1 MKVILL
7 KDIKNLGGKYEVVNI
22 TPGYARNFLFPKKLA
37 KPATNQSLKELSAR
51 IRAFQ
56 REKEAKKEKIIQLIK
71 KISGLE
77 LGFKEKTNKKGGLFG
92 SIDRKKIKQEIE
104 KRFDIKDFEVELPEP
119 IKKTGEYPVKIGFPF
134 NLEAEIK
141 IKVEKNKADE
151 DQE

>member
-77 LGFKEKTNKKGGLFG
+77 LEFKEKTNKKGGLFG